1 MTNGQVILISGSS
14 SGIGLHLAK
23 HYLEK
28 GWTVAGCARHAA
40 PLTHDRYAH
49 FSTDVAIPA
58 AVEQMFG
65 EIRTRFGALHAIV
78 NNAGVASMNAIA
90 LTPAATARQVLDT
103 NVLGTFLLTHA
114 GLRLLRRAR
123 HGRIVNV
130 TTIAVPARLAGEAIY
145 AASKSAVET
154 FTRIAAKELGPF
166 GITCNSVGPSP
177 IRTRLTNAVPVST
190 LQALVD
196 QQAVQRWAEPE
207 DVANVVDFFL
217 SERSSLVTGQVV
229 YLGGYG

>member
-1 MTNGQVILISGSS
+1 MTGRSVLISGSS

-23 HYLEK
+23 HYLEQ
-28 GWTVAGCARHAA
+28 GWTVIGCARRDA
-40 PLTHDRYAH
+40 PIANGRYSH
-49 FSTDVAIPA
+49 FRVDVTDGA
-58 AVEQMFG
+58 AVNEMFG
-65 EIRTRFGALHAIV
+65 AIRGRNGVLDAIV

-90 LTPAATARQVLDT
+90 LTPPATARQVLET

-114 GLRLLRRAR
+114 GLRLLRRSK

-154 FTRIAAKELGPF
+154 FTRIAARELGAF
-166 GITCNSVGPSP
+166 GITCNTVGPSP
-177 IRTRLTNAVPVST
+177 IRTRLTAAVPVT
-190 LQALVD
+190 ALQTLVD

>member
-1 MTNGQVILISGSS
+1 MNNGQVLLISGSS
-14 SGIGLHLAK
+14 SGIGLHLAR

-40 PLTHDRYAH
+40 PLVHERYAH
-49 FSTDVAIPA
+49 FAVDVTKAA
-58 AVEQMFG
+58 AVEHMFA
-65 EIRTRFGALHAIV
+65 EIRKRFGVLHAIV
-78 NNAGVASMNAIA
+78 NNAGIASMNAIA
-90 LTPAATARQVLDT
+90 LTPADTARQVLET

-114 GLRLLRRAR
+114 GLRLLRRAKN
-123 HGRIVNV
+123 GRIVNV

-154 FTRIAAKELGPF
+154 FTRIAAKEFGPF

-177 IRTRLTNAVPVST
+177 IRTRLTNAVPVSK
-190 LQALVD
+190 LQTLVD

-207 DVANVVDFFL
+207 DVAHVVDFFL

>member
-1 MTNGQVILISGSS
+1 MTARTVLISGST

-23 HYLEK
+23 HYLEQ
-28 GWTVAGCARHAA
+28 GWTVMGCARHEAA
-40 PLTHDRYAH
+40 LAHERYSH
-49 FSTDVAIPA
+49 FRCDVTDAA
-58 AVEQMFG
+58 AVADMFG
-65 EIRTRFGALHAIV
+65 AIRARAGVLDAIV
-78 NNAGVASMNAIA
+78 NNAGIASMNAIA
-90 LTPAATARQVLDT
+90 LTPPATARQVLET

-114 GLRLLRRAR
+114 GLRLLRRSR

-145 AASKSAVET
+145 AASKAAVET
-154 FTRIAAKELGPF
+154 FTRIAARELGAF
-166 GITCNSVGPSP
+166 GITCNTVGPSP
-177 IRTRLTNAVPVST
+177 IRTRLTAAVPVTT

>member
-1 MTNGQVILISGSS
+1 MNNGQVILISGSS

-28 GWTVAGCARHAA
+28 GWTVAGCARHPA
-40 PLTHDRYAH
+40 PLAHDRYVH
-49 FSTDVAIPA
+49 FCADVANPT
-58 AVEQMFG
+58 AVEQMFA

-90 LTPAATARQVLDT
+90 LTPAATARQVLET

-114 GLRLLRRAR
+114 GLRLLRRAKN
-123 HGRIVNV
+123 GRIVNV

-154 FTRIAAKELGPF
+154 FTRITAKELGPF
-166 GITCNSVGPSP
+166 GITCNTVGPSP
-177 IRTRLTNAVPVST
+177 IRTRLTSAVPVTT
-190 LQALVD
+190 LQKLVD
-196 QQAVQRWAEPE
+196 QQAVPRWAEPD

-217 SERSSLVTGQVV
+217 SARSSLVTGQVV

>member
-1 MTNGQVILISGSS
+1 MNNGQVVLISGSS

-28 GWTVAGCARHAA
+28 GWTVVGCARHAA
-40 PLTHDRYAH
+40 PLAHDRYVH
-49 FSTDVAIPA
+49 FCVDVTNST
-58 AVEQMFG
+58 AVDQMFG
-65 EIRTRFGALHAIV
+65 EIRTRFGALHALV

-90 LTPAATARQVLDT
+90 LTPASTARQVLET

-114 GLRLLRRAR
+114 GLRLLRRAKY
-123 HGRIVNV
+123 GRIVNV

-154 FTRIAAKELGPF
+154 FTRIAAKEFGPF

-177 IRTRLTNAVPVST
+177 IRTRLTNAVPITT

>member
-1 MTNGQVILISGSS
+1 MNNGQVILISGSS

-23 HYLEK
+23 HYLER

-40 PLTHDRYAH
+40 PLAHDRYVH
-49 FSTDVAIPA
+49 FCVDVADSA
-58 AVEQMFG
+58 SVEKMFAG
-65 EIRTRFGALHAIV
+65 IRTQFGALHAIV

-90 LTPAATARQVLDT
+90 LTPAAAARQVLET
-103 NVLGTFLLTHA
+103 NVLGTFLITHA
-114 GLRLLRRAR
+114 GLRLLRRGKS
-123 HGRIVNV
+123 GRIVNV

-154 FTRIAAKELGPF
+154 FTRIAAKEFGPF
-166 GITCNSVGPSP
+166 GITCNTVGPSP
-177 IRTRLTNAVPVST
+177 VRTRLTNSVPIT
-190 LQALVD
+190 KLQALVE

-217 SERSSLVTGQVV
+217 SDRSSLVTGQVV

>member
-1 MTNGQVILISGSS
+1 MNNGQVLLISGSS

-23 HYLEK
+23 HYLER

-40 PLTHDRYAH
+40 PLAHERYVH
-49 FSTDVAIPA
+49 FCVDVTD
-58 AVEQMFG
+58 AVSVEKMFG
-65 EIRTRFGALHAIV
+65 QIRARFVALHAIV

-90 LTPAATARQVLDT
+90 LTPAASARQVLET

-114 GLRLLRRAR
+114 GLRLLRRAKS
-123 HGRIVNV
+123 GRIVNV
-130 TTIAVPARLAGEAIY
+130 TTIAVPARLAGEAMY

-154 FTRIAAKELGPF
+154 FTRIAAKEFGPY

-177 IRTRLTNAVPVST
+177 IRTRLTMAVPVT
-190 LQALVD
+190 KLQALVD
-196 QQAVQRWAEPE
+196 EQAVQRWAEPE

-217 SERSSLVTGQVV
+217 SERSSMVTGQVV

>member
-1 MTNGQVILISGSS
+1 MSDGQVVLISGSS

-28 GWTVAGCARHAA
+28 GWTVIGCARHAA
-40 PLTHDRYAH
+40 PLAHDRYVHLCA
-49 FSTDVAIPA
+49 DVANPD

-65 EIRTRFGALHAIV
+65 EIRTRFGIVHAIV

-90 LTPAATARQVLDT
+90 LTPAATARQVLET
-103 NVLGTFLLTHA
+103 NVLGTFHLTHA
-114 GLRLLRRAR
+114 GLRLLRRAKN
-123 HGRIVNV
+123 GRIVNV
-130 TTIAVPARLAGEAIY
+130 TSIAVPARLAGEAIY

-154 FTRIAAKELGPF
+154 FTRIAARELGPF

-177 IRTRLTNAVPVST
+177 IRTRLTSAVPVKT

-207 DVANVVDFFL
+207 DVAHVVDFFL

>member
-1 MTNGQVILISGSS
+1 MNDGQVVLISGSS

-23 HYLEK
+23 HYLER

-40 PLTHDRYAH
+40 PLAHERYVH
-49 FSTDVAIPA
+49 FCVDVTDDAS
-58 AVEQMFG
+58 VEKMFG
-65 EIRTRFGALHAIV
+65 QIRARFGALHAIV

-90 LTPAATARQVLDT
+90 LTPAASARQVLET

-114 GLRLLRRAR
+114 GLRLLRRAKS
-123 HGRIVNV
+123 GRIVNV
-130 TTIAVPARLAGEAIY
+130 TTIAVPARLAGEAMY

-154 FTRIAAKELGPF
+154 FTRIAAKEFGPY

-177 IRTRLTNAVPVST
+177 IRTRLTMAVPVT
-190 LQALVD
+190 KLQALVD
-196 QQAVQRWAEPE
+196 EQAVQRWAEPE

-217 SERSSLVTGQVV
+217 SERSSMVTGQVV

>member
-1 MTNGQVILISGSS
+1 MIDGQVVLISGSS
-14 SGIGLHLAK
+14 SGIGLHLAQ
-23 HYLEK
+23 HYLDK
-28 GWTVAGCARHAA
+28 GWTVVGCARHAA
-40 PLTHDRYAH
+40 PLAHDRYAH
-49 FSTDVAIPA
+49 FCLDVTNPA
-58 AVEQMFG
+58 GVEQMFA
-65 EIRTRFGALHAIV
+65 EIRSRFGALHAIV

-90 LTPAATARQVLDT
+90 LTPAATARQVLET

-114 GLRLLRRAR
+114 GLRLLRRAKN
-123 HGRIVNV
+123 GRIVNV

-154 FTRIAAKELGPF
+154 LTRIAAKEFGPF
-166 GITCNSVGPSP
+166 GITCNTVGPSP
-177 IRTRLTNAVPVST
+177 IRTRLTYAVPIT
-190 LQALVD
+190 KLQTLVD